1 VVFAINRRVHLIGC
15 GMPKSGTT
23 SVATMLAPVLR
34 ARHEFEMDQAAQV
47 RLREQAGEMTR
58 ADVEAWL
65 VGRDERCNAEVDST
79 SFLWTWTDLLPGV
92 FPEARF
98 VATVRDPHDWCRSL
112 AGMLLA
118 MGEVPNAH
126 RDWGR
131 ATVERDMGSRPLD
144 DPRSFLRAAMDYWRQ
159 SARAISLLP
168 PDRTWWCRTEDLSA
182 RADDLARWAGV
193 HPDWL
198 LRAPANRAVT
208 PPDAVR
214 AALADEWVAAV
225 VTGDDDISWQ
235 ALGALADRA

>member
-1 VVFAINRRVHLIGC
+1 MVFAINRRVHIIGC

-118 MGEVPNAH
+118 MGEVPDAH
-126 RDWGR
+126 LDWGR
-131 ATVERDMGSRPLD
+131 ATVERAMGSRPLD
-144 DPRSFLRAAMDYWRQ
+144 DARAFLRAAMDYWRQ

-168 PDRTWWCRTEDLSA
+168 PDRTWWCRTGDLSG

-198 LRAPANRAVT
+198 RRAPANRAVT

-214 AALADEWVAAV
+214 AALADEWVAAA

>member
-1 VVFAINRRVHLIGC
+1 MVFAINRRVHLIGC

-23 SVATMLAPVLR
+23 SLATMLAPVLR

-47 RLREQAGEMTR
+47 RLHEQAGEMTR
-58 ADVEAWL
+58 DDVEAWL

-79 SFLWTWTDLLPGV
+79 SFLWTWADLLPGL

-98 VATVRDPHDWCRSL
+98 VATVRHPRDWCRSL

-118 MGEVPNAH
+118 MGDVPGAH
-126 RDWGR
+126 LDWGR

-144 DPRSFLRAAMDYWRQ
+144 DPQAFLHAAMDYWRH
-159 SARAISLLP
+159 SARAIALLP
-168 PDRTWWCRTEDLSA
+168 PDRTWWCRTDDLSA

-198 LRAPANRAVT
+198 RRAPANRAVT
-208 PPDAVR
+208 APDDVR
-214 AALADEWVAAV
+214 AALADEWVAAAV
-225 VTGDDDISWQ
+225 AADDDIAWQ
-235 ALGALADRA
+235 ALGTLADRA

>member
-1 VVFAINRRVHLIGC
+1 MVFAIYRRVHIMGC

-118 MGEVPNAH
+118 MGEVPDAH
-126 RDWGR
+126 LDWGR

-144 DPRSFLRAAMDYWRQ
+144 DARAFLRAAMDYWRQ

-168 PDRTWWCRTEDLSA
+168 PDRTWWCRTGDLSG

-198 LRAPANRAVT
+198 RRAPANRAVT

-214 AALADEWVAAV
+214 AALADEWVAAA

>member
-1 VVFAINRRVHLIGC
+1 VVFAITRRVHLIGC

-23 SVATMLAPVLR
+23 SVASMLGPVLR

-47 RLREQAGEMTR
+47 RLAEQSGEMTP

-79 SFLWTWTDLLPGV
+79 SFLWTWSDCLPAL

-98 VATVRDPHDWCRSL
+98 VATVRDPHGWCRSL

-118 MGEVPNAH
+118 MGEVPEAH

-131 ATVERDMGSRPLD
+131 ATVERDMGSRPLEE
-144 DPRSFLRAAMDYWRQ
+144 PQAFLRAALDYWRQ
-159 SARAISLLP
+159 SARAIALLP
-168 PDRTWWCRTEDLSA
+168 LDRTWWCRTEDLSA

-198 LRAPANRAVT
+198 RRAPANRAVT
-208 PPDAVR
+208 SPDDVR
-214 AALADEWVAAV
+214 AKLADEWVAAA
-225 VTGDDDISWQ
+225 VTADDVRAWQ
-235 ALGALADRA
+235 LLCTRANCG